1 MKRGL
6 LGAMALA
13 LITATPAFAGHGA
26 KHSHSVTS
34 WGSESGEGDDGVFSL
49 ASLNGT
55 YIFKASGSL
64 NNGAAATAD
73 ILGTLTFDGLGGVI
87 GNLTMTAADGGQFS
101 CNNTFTA
108 GGTYTLPAPVSGP
121 GLATLV
127 LPLTTGSINFNL
139 VVPSTDGKSADAIQS
154 DNSTLL
160 AGTTF
165 CTTTPTTMALKG
177 HLTRVGGDGGGSG
190 GGD

>member
-87 GNLTMTAADGGQFS
+87 GNLTMTAAAEREKELASLKQELSKSRDAVARIATEDANSDRQLPVTVFVNSQECSALSDNFRVFQDRAIDGG
-101 CNNTFTA
+101 
-108 GGTYTLPAPVSGP
+108 VSQP
-121 GLATLV
+121 
-127 LPLTTGSINFNL
+127 
-139 VVPSTDGKSADAIQS
+139 
-154 DNSTLL
+154 
-160 AGTTF
+160 
-165 CTTTPTTMALKG
+165 
-177 HLTRVGGDGGGSG
+177 REYR
-190 GGD
+190 